1 MKPPWIKVRRYPYE
15 EPYHTHIFIWVSNG
29 LFMGGTDFY
38 CHVDDLQTI
47 GEALQ
52 VFPRSVPD
60 EYNYEYGGKRRE
72 GSGYFRYFLLR
83 ASTINRSGHCAIQ
96 VIIDLNEETPTGGNC
111 EFSFHIEPLL
121 LNRLGHL
128 FSKLHRLEHGEFHWN
143 NNSALIFEDHRE
155 MEDDALADIPKIF
168 LH

>member
-15 EPYHTHIFIWVSNG
+15 EPYLTHIFIWVSNC

-47 GEALQ
+47 GESLQ

-72 GSGYFRYFLLR
+72 GSRYFRYFLLR
-83 ASTINRSGHCAIQ
+83 ASTVNRAGACTIQ
-96 VIIDLNEETPTGGNC
+96 VIIDLNEETPNDGYC
-111 EFSFHIEPLL
+111 EFSFHVEAAQ

-128 FSKLHRLEHGEFHWN
+128 FCKIHEYERGEFHWN

-155 MEDDALADIPKIF
+155 MEDDALADIPKKF